1 MSNISPTSFDTGPKE
16 DAVVTDVYDKVD
28 TSKPLNRITA
38 EVKNTALTIQD
49 DISSVA
55 RDAVDSVTDAF
66 KTITDPKEIVK
77 AVKAGKLDKSLLNGI
92 PTSKEEA
99 MGILKGISD
108 RALGSIVSLENL
120 KGEFLTDILA
130 SIGFKNNA
138 KELANGILGLPG
150 STSPIEALANTDP
163 KLKIIFNAVETVKN
177 TGDKESAAGIAS
189 MINAITGNSELA
201 KVLDIES
208 QFAVMNTVMAKS
220 YEYNIP
226 GLADTFMNKAT
237 TDVEKR
243 KLAIMFGQ
251 KAFPNA
257 NFDTMNTVLNAVEK
271 QSIPALFPK
280 AVPQVLKGYKFLPAQ
295 QGSNHTQLMDL
306 ANAFI
311 EMLERI
317 DTHWYQY
324 ERNGVW
330 ITNLEVYKDA
340 SEDAVTVLSM
350 IDIHRLN
357 LIVAKLFQTEDMIVA
372 TKKLLPKAAI

>member
-226 GLADTFMNKAT
+226 GLADTFMNQAT
-237 TDVEKR
+237 TDAEKR

-271 QSIPALFPK
+271 QSIPALFPN
-280 AVPQVLKGYKFLPAQ
+280 AVPQVLKGYKFLPAHW
-295 QGSNHTQLMDL
+295 GSNHTQLMDL

-350 IDIHRLN
+350 IEIHRLN

>member
-77 AVKAGKLDKSLLNGI
+77 AVKAGKFDKSLLNGI

-350 IDIHRLN
+350 IEIHRLN